1 MTMNENPV
9 VEFDLEVAAGGT
21 PYDATIQQVTS
32 QLTVGQYTPGAVV
45 ACKVDPSEK
54 SEIVL
59 VNPEVSGS

>member
-1 MTMNENPV
+1 MNENPV

-32 QLTVGQYTPGAVV
+32 QLTVAQYTPGAV